1 MPACSWGTLC
11 LEPPWET
18 CTCHVKAPALPVAE
32 ADQSLSCYNAQAA
45 GCSTSA
51 DKRAFNLY
59 MCQDLPFSKQVSPH
73 GSPKLSPLDELAGL
87 GWAWTVFHP
96 SFLFSLNKETF
107 LTKNLPKLV
116 YLYHS
121 DGSHTHTHPPPPC
134 RMFRGRHWHS
144 GTGTHVHL
152 LRSGAHMNHLYL
164 FTALDTV
171 HETFG
176 AGSINT
182 SFASQ
187 NFWLPPPWKT
197 RTLKKKT
204 PGTVPDVKTTASHV
218 PLRGP
223 EKG

>member
-1 MPACSWGTLC
+1 MALAAKWGFTGTFSAPSLFPKQALMPACSWGTLC

-51 DKRAFNLY
+51 NKRAFNLY

-121 DGSHTHTHPPPPC
+121 DGSHTHTPPPLQDVQRKALAQWHRYTCTPPT
-134 RMFRGRHWHS
+134 FRC
-144 GTGTHVHL
+144 THEPPLPLYCFRYCTWDIRSRLHQYIFCITKL
-152 LRSGAHMNHLYL
+152 L
-164 FTALDTV
+164 
-171 HETFG
+171 
-176 AGSINT
+176 
-182 SFASQ
+182 AS
-187 NFWLPPPWKT
+187 
-197 RTLKKKT
+197 
-204 PGTVPDVKTTASHV
+204 TTM
-218 PLRGP
+218 
-223 EKG
+223 ED